1 MSKEIANLIVQSS
14 MDPKKVSLTVR
25 GALIGLVPVIIG
37 IVKFYGVEGVDE
49 NALTQIIDGIA
60 MVTQSFLSLI
70 SVVMM
75 TWGMIRK
82 MFKSIKI

>member
-1 MSKEIANLIVQSS
+1 MSKEIVNLIVQSS
-14 MDPKKVSLTVR
+14 IDPKKVSLTVR

-49 NALTQIIDGIA
+49 NVLTQIIDGIA
-60 MVTQSFLSLI
+60 TVTQSFLSLV

-82 MFKSIKI
+82 VLKSIKI